1 MNLIEDL
8 RWRGLVAQSTDEAA
22 LLESLKKPITLYIG
36 FDPTAPSLHVGNL
49 VVLLVLRRFQL
60 AGHNP
65 IALVGGATGLVG
77 DPSGRNDERTLNSSE
92 VVEEWVSRIRK
103 QVSAF
108 LDFDAKTNPALV
120 VNNLDWT
127 SPLSAI
133 EFLRD
138 IGKHFSVNQML
149 AKDSVSSRLEAGGIS
164 YTEFSYQV
172 LQAYDYLELFRRNNC
187 TLQLGGSDQWGNIV
201 AGLDL
206 IRRVEQGSA
215 HALTVPLLA
224 KADGTKFGKT
234 AGGSVWLDPEM
245 TSPYAFFQFWLNTE
259 DKDVINFLKVFSF
272 LSHEDIEA
280 LDIAHTANPGLR
292 EAHRALAR
300 ELTTLVHGA
309 DTTSR
314 VEAAARALFGQG
326 ELSELDEKTL
336 AGALAEL
343 PRTVISKDA
352 QIPTWVDLLA
362 STGVVD
368 SKSAAR
374 RIVKEGGAYLNNVK
388 ICATLFYDAA
398 RGIVKEGGAYLNNV
412 KISGE
417 DFAPQKSDFLCG
429 KYAILRKGK
438 RDLACVELV

>member
-1 MNLIEDL
+1 MNLLDDL
-8 RWRGLVAQSTDEAA
+8 RWRGLLAQSTDEKA
-22 LLESLKKPITLYIG
+22 LAEALSKPITLYVG
-36 FDPTAPSLHVGNL
+36 FDPTAPSLHCGNL

-77 DPSGRNDERTLNSSE
+77 DPSGRNEERSLNSTE
-92 VVEEWVSRIRK
+92 IVENWVSRIRT

-108 LDFDAKTNPALV
+108 LDFDAPKNPARV

-127 SPLSAI
+127 APLSAI

-149 AKDSVSSRLEAGGIS
+149 AKDAVASRLDAGGIS

-172 LQAYDYLELFRRNNC
+172 LQSYDYLELFKRHGC

-206 IRRVEQGSA
+206 IRRVEGGSG
-215 HALTVPLLA
+215 HALTVPLLT
-224 KADGTKFGKT
+224 KSDGSKFGKT

-245 TSPYAFFQFWLNTE
+245 TSPYAFFQFWLNSE

-272 LSHEDIEA
+272 LSHDEINA
-280 LDIAHTANPGLR
+280 LEKSHNENPGLR

-300 ELTTLVHGA
+300 ELTTLLHGA
-309 DTTSR
+309 ETTQR

-326 ELSELDEKTL
+326 ELGELDEATL
-336 AGALAEL
+336 ASALAEL
-343 PRTVISKDA
+343 PRATVSKSED
-352 QIPTWVDLLA
+352 IPTWVDLITAAGL
-362 STGVVD
+362 VD

-388 ICATLFYDAA
+388 IT
-398 RGIVKEGGAYLNNV
+398 
-412 KISGE
+412 GE
-417 DFAPQKSDFLCG
+417 DFAPSKNDFLCG
-429 KYAILRKGK
+429 KYAVLRKGK
-438 RDLACVELV
+438 RDLAAIELI

>member
-22 LLESLKKPITLYIG
+22 LVGSLKKPITLYIG

-77 DPSGRNDERTLNSSE
+77 DPSGRNDERTLNSTE
-92 VVEEWVSRIRK
+92 VVEEWVTRIRT
-103 QVSAF
+103 QVAAF
-108 LDFDAKTNPALV
+108 LDFDAKNNPALV

-127 SPLSAI
+127 SPLTAI

-172 LQAYDYLELFRRNNC
+172 LQSYDYLELFRRNNC

-272 LSHEDIEA
+272 LTHAEIVDLEV
-280 LDIAHTANPGLR
+280 AHTANPGLR

-352 QIPTWVDLLA
+352 EIPTWVDLIA
-362 STGVVD
+362 ATGVVD

-388 ICATLFYDAA
+388 I
-398 RGIVKEGGAYLNNV
+398 
-412 KISGE
+412 SGE
-417 DFAPQKSDFLCG
+417 EFAPQKSDFLCG

-438 RDLACVELV
+438 RDLACVELA

>member
-8 RWRGLVAQSTDEAA
+8 RWRGLLAQTTDEAA
-22 LLESLKKPITLYIG
+22 LLEALKKPTTLYVG
-36 FDPTAPSLHVGNL
+36 FDPTAPSLHAGNL

-77 DPSGRNDERTLNSSE
+77 DPSGKNEERTLNSSE
-92 VVEEWVSRIRK
+92 IVEGWVNRIRT

-108 LDFDAKTNPALV
+108 LDFDAPKNPAAV

-149 AKDSVSSRLEAGGIS
+149 SKDSVSARLESGGIS

-172 LQAYDYLELFRRNNC
+172 LQSYDFLELYRRNNC
-187 TLQLGGSDQWGNIV
+187 TLQVGGSDQWGNIV

-206 IRRVEQGSA
+206 IRRVEQGSG
-215 HALTVPLLA
+215 HALTVPLLM

-245 TSPYAFFQFWLNTE
+245 TSPYAFFQFWLNSD

-272 LSHEDIEA
+272 KSHTEITDLEKS
-280 LDIAHTANPGLR
+280 HNENPGLR

-300 ELTTLVHGA
+300 ELTALVHSEE
-309 DTTSR
+309 TTQR
-314 VEAAARALFGQG
+314 VEAAAHALFGQG
-326 ELSELDEKTL
+326 ELSELDEATL
-336 AGALAEL
+336 ASALAEL
-343 PRTVISKDA
+343 PRTTVSA
-352 QIPTWVDLLA
+352 SEEIPTWVDLLA
-362 STGVVD
+362 ATGVVD

-388 ICATLFYDAA
+388 I
-398 RGIVKEGGAYLNNV
+398 
-412 KISGE
+412 SGE
-417 DFAPQKSDFLCG
+417 DFRPSKSDFLCG
-429 KYAILRKGK
+429 KYAVLRKGK
-438 RDLACVELV
+438 RDLAAVELT

>member
-1 MNLIEDL
+1 MNLLEDL
-8 RWRGLVAQSTDEAA
+8 RWRGLLAQSTDESA
-22 LLESLKKPITLYIG
+22 LLESLKKPITLYVG

-60 AGHNP
+60 AGHTP

-77 DPSGRNDERTLNSSE
+77 DPSGKNEERTLNSTE
-92 VVEEWVSRIRK
+92 IVEGWVNRIRT
-103 QVSAF
+103 QVSSF
-108 LDFDAKTNPALV
+108 LDFSEAKNKAIV

-149 AKDSVSSRLEAGGIS
+149 SKDSVSARLEGGGIS

-172 LQAYDYLELFRRNNC
+172 LQSYDFLELFRRNNC

-206 IRRVEQGSA
+206 IRRVEAGSG
-215 HALTVPLLA
+215 HALTVPLLT

-234 AGGSVWLDPEM
+234 AGGSVWLDPAM
-245 TSPYAFFQFWLNTE
+245 TSPYAFFQYWLNTD

-272 LSHEDIEA
+272 KSHEEITA
-280 LDIAHTANPGLR
+280 LETAHEENPGLR

-300 ELTTLVHGA
+300 ELTALVHSQV
-309 DTTSR
+309 TTDR
-314 VEAAARALFGQG
+314 VEAAAKALFGQG
-326 ELSELDEKTL
+326 DLTELDEETL

-343 PRTVISKDA
+343 PRTTVSKNVP
-352 QIPTWVDLLA
+352 IPTWVDLLA
-362 STGVVD
+362 ATGVVD

-374 RIVKEGGAYLNNVK
+374 RIVKEGGAYLNN
-388 ICATLFYDAA
+388 
-398 RGIVKEGGAYLNNV
+398 E

-417 DFAPQKSDFLCG
+417 DFAPAKSDFLCG
-429 KYAILRKGK
+429 KYAVLRKGK
-438 RDLACVELV
+438 RDLAAVELV

>member
-8 RWRGLVAQSTDEAA
+8 RWRGLLAQSTDEAA
-22 LLESLKKPITLYIG
+22 LAESLKKPLTLYVG

-60 AGHNP
+60 AGHIP
-65 IALVGGATGLVG
+65 LALVGGATGLVG
-77 DPSGRNDERTLNSSE
+77 DPSGKKEERTLNSSDT
-92 VVEEWVSRIRK
+92 VSEWVGRIK
-103 QVSAF
+103 EQVSVF
-108 LDFDAKTNPALV
+108 LDFNTSKNPAKV

-127 SPLSAI
+127 APLSAI

-149 AKDSVSSRLEAGGIS
+149 ARDSVASRLEAGGIS

-172 LQAYDYLELFRRNNC
+172 LQSYDYLELFRRYNC

-206 IRRVEQGSA
+206 IRRVEQGSG
-215 HALTVPLLA
+215 HALTVPLLT

-245 TSPYAFFQFWLNTE
+245 TSPYAFFQYWLNTD

-272 LSHEDIEA
+272 KSHAEITELEKSHIE
-280 LDIAHTANPGLR
+280 NPGLR
-292 EAHRALAR
+292 EAHRELAR
-300 ELTTLVHGA
+300 ELTTLVHSKEVA
-309 DTTSR
+309 ER
-314 VEAAARALFGQG
+314 VEAAAKALFGQG
-326 ELSELDEKTL
+326 DLSQLDLLTLKSALSELPQTKVSSLE
-336 AGALAEL
+336 E
-343 PRTVISKDA
+343 
-352 QIPTWVDLLA
+352 IPTWVDLIA
-362 STGVVD
+362 ATGVVD

-374 RIVKEGGAYLNNVK
+374 RIVKEGGAYLNN
-388 ICATLFYDAA
+388 
-398 RGIVKEGGAYLNNV
+398 E

-417 DFAPQKSDFLCG
+417 EFRPSKNDFLCG
-429 KYAILRKGK
+429 KYAVLRKGK
-438 RDLACVELV
+438 RDLAAIELV

>member
-1 MNLIEDL
+1 MNLLDDL
-8 RWRGLVAQSTDEAA
+8 RWRGLLAQSTDEKA
-22 LLESLKKPITLYIG
+22 LAEALSKPITLYVG
-36 FDPTAPSLHVGNL
+36 FDPTAPSLHCGNL

-77 DPSGRNDERTLNSSE
+77 DPSGRNEERSLNSTE
-92 VVEEWVSRIRK
+92 IVENWVSRIRT

-108 LDFDAKTNPALV
+108 LDFDAPKNPARV

-127 SPLSAI
+127 APLSAI

-149 AKDSVSSRLEAGGIS
+149 AKDAVASRLDAGGIS

-172 LQAYDYLELFRRNNC
+172 LQSYDYLELFKRHGC

-206 IRRVEQGSA
+206 IRRVEGGSG
-215 HALTVPLLA
+215 HALTVPLLT
-224 KADGTKFGKT
+224 KSDGSKFGKT

-245 TSPYAFFQFWLNTE
+245 TSPYAFFQFWLNSE

-272 LSHEDIEA
+272 LSHDEINA
-280 LDIAHTANPGLR
+280 LEESHNENPGLR

-300 ELTTLVHGA
+300 ELTTLLHGA
-309 DTTSR
+309 ETTQR

-326 ELSELDEKTL
+326 ELGELDEATL
-336 AGALAEL
+336 ASALAEL
-343 PRTVISKDA
+343 PRATVSKSED
-352 QIPTWVDLLA
+352 IPTWVDLITAAGL
-362 STGVVD
+362 VD

-388 ICATLFYDAA
+388 IT
-398 RGIVKEGGAYLNNV
+398 
-412 KISGE
+412 GE
-417 DFAPQKSDFLCG
+417 DFAPSKTDFLCG
-429 KYAILRKGK
+429 KYAVLRKGK
-438 RDLACVELV
+438 RDLAAIELI

>member
-8 RWRGLVAQSTDEAA
+8 RWRGLLAQSTDEKA
-22 LLESLKKPITLYIG
+22 LIESLKQPITLYVG
-36 FDPTAPSLHVGNL
+36 FDPTAPSLHAGNL

-77 DPSGRNDERTLNSSE
+77 DPSGKNEERTLNSSE
-92 VVEEWVSRIRK
+92 VVEAWVNRIRH

-108 LDFDAKTNPALV
+108 LDFDAPKNPARV

-149 AKDSVSSRLEAGGIS
+149 SKDSVSARLEGGGIS

-172 LQAYDYLELFRRNNC
+172 LQSYDFLELFRRNNC
-187 TLQLGGSDQWGNIV
+187 TLQVGGSDQWGNIV

-206 IRRVEQGSA
+206 IRRVEQGSG
-215 HALTVPLLA
+215 HALTVPLLM

-245 TSPYAFFQFWLNTE
+245 TSPYAFFQFWLNSD

-272 LSHEDIEA
+272 KSHEEITE
-280 LDIAHTANPGLR
+280 LEKSHNENSGLR

-300 ELTTLVHGA
+300 ELTSLVHSEE
-309 DTTSR
+309 TTQR

-326 ELSELDEKTL
+326 ELSELDEATL
-336 AGALAEL
+336 ASALAEL
-343 PRTVISKDA
+343 PRTTVSSTDE
-352 QIPTWVDLLA
+352 IPTWVDLLA
-362 STGVVD
+362 ATGVVD

-374 RIVKEGGAYLNNVK
+374 RIVKEGGAYLNN
-388 ICATLFYDAA
+388 
-398 RGIVKEGGAYLNNV
+398 E

-417 DFAPQKSDFLCG
+417 DFRLEKSHFLCG
-429 KYAILRKGK
+429 KYAVLRKGK
-438 RDLACVELV
+438 RDLAAVELI